1 MEREEV
7 HELTAAY
14 ALDALGDADEA
25 EYEAHL
31 RHCERCREE
40 LAAFQETATAL
51 AFAAPPASPPPA
63 LRERILEQ
71 AGSER
76 PNVVPLPPRWTFRA
90 ATAVAATA
98 AAAAVG
104 VGVWAA
110 GLSSS
115 LSDERAA
122 RDRLEE
128 ATAILAQRDAERIP
142 VEGADG
148 ALVVAPSGEA
158 ALLLTGLNPA
168 PAGRTYEAWVIADGK
183 PRPAGLFGVREE
195 TTVVALERPVP
206 AGATVAVTLEPEGGV
221 EEPTGEPLV
230 TAETA

>member
-14 ALDALGDADEA
+14 ALDALAEADEA
-25 EYEAHL
+25 EYEEHL

-51 AFAAPPASPPPA
+51 AYAVPSPAPPAA
-63 LRERILEQ
+63 LRERILEE
-71 AGSER
+71 ARRER
-76 PNVVPLPPRWTFRA
+76 PNVVPLRPRWGLRA
-90 ATAVAATA
+90 ASAVAAA
-98 AAAAVG
+98 AAATAVG

-115 LSDERAA
+115 LGEERAA

-128 ATAILAQRDAERIP
+128 VTDILARPDARRIA
-142 VEGADG
+142 VEGAQG
-148 ALVVAPSGEA
+148 VLVVAPTGEA
-158 ALLLTGLNPA
+158 ALVVTGLEPA
-168 PAGRTYEAWVIADGK
+168 PAGRTYEAWVIEESR
-183 PRPAGLFGVREE
+183 PRPAGLFDVRGE
-195 TTVVALERPVP
+195 TTIVALERSVP
-206 AGATVAVTLEPEGGV
+206 AEAVVAVTLEPEGGV
-221 EEPTGEPLV
+221 AEPTGTPLF

>member
-51 AFAAPPASPPPA
+51 ALAAPPAAPPLA

-71 AGSER
+71 ARSER
-76 PNVVPLPPRWTFRA
+76 PNVVPLRPRWTFRA

-104 VGVWAA
+104 IGVWAA

-115 LSDERAA
+115 LSEERAA
-122 RDRLEE
+122 RDRLEQ
-128 ATAILAQRDAERIP
+128 ATALLAQPDAERIP

-148 ALVVAPSGEA
+148 ALVVAPGGEA
-158 ALLLTGLNPA
+158 ALVLTGLDPA
-168 PAGRTYEAWVIADGK
+168 PAGRTYEAWVIADAK
-183 PRPAGLFGVREE
+183 PRPAGLFDVREE
-195 TTVVALERPVP
+195 RTVVALERPVP

-221 EEPTGEPLV
+221 EEPTGKPLV